1 MKWFTAKIVF
11 GIHHSSQEAI
21 TQYDEQIRM
30 IQARDEHEAFL
41 KSRML
46 GVREEYSFVNENEEE
61 VRWEFVDVTDLSEI
75 SELKDGMELYSR
87 IHEIDPREQY
97 IRFVHD
103 KALQLSHRMDQL
115 EIPHAVVIS

>member
-21 TQYDEQIRM
+21 TQYDEQIRL
-30 IQARDEHEAFL
+30 IQARDDHEAFL

-46 GVREEYSFVNENEEE
+46 GVREEYSFFNENDEE

-75 SELKDGMELYSR
+75 TELRDGIEIYSR
-87 IHEIDPREQY
+87 IHETDSREHYIQY
-97 IRFVHD
+97 VHD
-103 KALQLSHRMDQL
+103 KALNLTNRIDQL
-115 EIPHAVVIS
+115 DVPRSAVVA